1 MCTLSWWISVDTVAV
16 GLSFE
21 SLYSGPT
28 HLLGAR
34 PRFLRSSLERLAI
47 AVGCSW
53 WLFRDTA
60 GAWWS
65 LGKWCVLGRCKIG
78 RSYTINEWICGM
90 QRGGSVR
97 GTDKSKDLSL
107 SGGCLTRRRI
117 HARDRTVLDF
127 ARGIATVGP
136 GIGTNLVQSAS
147 SSGGGNYIATLVSR
161 MSVPWTEI
169 SVASILLRPYC
180 KYRSISDSTTDLY
193 HLLSGDY
200 GCIFI

>member
-147 SSGGGNYIATLVSR
+147 SSGGVI
-161 MSVPWTEI
+161 
-169 SVASILLRPYC
+169 ILPHLSQGCLCHGRRYPLRRFYYVRTVDIGQYPI
-180 KYRSISDSTTDLY
+180 RRLIFTT
-193 HLLSGDY
+193 
-200 GCIFI
+200 F